1 MMEKRMPY
9 DLIVVG
15 AGPAGLFGA
24 IHAGGAG
31 MRVLALERNES
42 PGRKLLAS
50 GAGRCNLTNAS
61 PSEDFPL
68 HYGAASRFVKPA
80 LFEFTN
86 RDLVSFFTERGLPLV
101 EMNGGKIF
109 PASQNSRD
117 VLRVLLD
124 EASRLGVEIAYA
136 RRAESVEREGDAFLA
151 RSGGRE
157 YRASNLLLST
167 GGLSYPGTGS
177 TGDGYRFAE
186 GFGHSI
192 AETAPAL
199 APLVIEDY
207 ALAECAGVSLQD
219 AEFLISRD
227 GKDVARARGD
237 LLFTHKGLSGPGIL
251 DSSRLIRPGD
261 DILLRLTG
269 AMDAEEA
276 ERALIDASGK
286 AGSRQV
292 KTVACSLGIPER
304 LALSALTIAGVDG
317 AIPVAKLD
325 RGSRKRLVRALV
337 AMPFRVASL
346 GGYEEAMAT
355 RGGVSLAEVN
365 AKTMESR
372 IVPGLYFAGE
382 ILDVD
387 GDTGGYNLQFAFSS
401 GRLAAE
407 AMIRKRS
414 PR

>member
-1 MMEKRMPY
+1 MEKRMPY